1 MHLIKPT
8 LTQVELA
15 LAYKC
20 EDNLTRRDLL
30 QYMHQ
35 NRNNNAMRIETM
47 GIFISSL

>member
-1 MHLIKPT
+1 MHLIKLT

-30 QYMHQ
+30 QYVHQ